1 MPSWWEEAKHTEV
14 FPKTAEAVTWISK
27 ETKVPG
33 HALHQQDIAE
43 AVATCRS
50 HEAKGTKCQVTWE
63 KGVFTLMEIVDAAG
77 EVLFEYPEESSSD
90 DESDEDEQLEPSEG
104 DVRELLEKAAEDAAD
119 AEPGTQVSLK
129 AKLVVPCENPD
140 GTPGTKKLVVRTGP
154 IGKRKFQFVLTSPVE
169 LGTPNAFISWLKEK
183 FGAQVE
189 TLDELAKKVPA
200 ELPGVRDA
208 LMVVGNIRLVIEEL
222 VIDQPED
229 FFKFGFSLKLPRK
242 HPKTGASLAL
252 AVGPIELVSI
262 GLVVTKKG
270 EPQKED

>member
-33 HALHQQDIAE
+33 HALHQQDIAD
-43 AVATCRS
+43 AVASCRS
-50 HEAKGTKCQVTWE
+50 HEAKSTKCQVTWE
-63 KGVFTLMEIVDAAG
+63 KGVFTLMEIVDAKG
-77 EVLFEYPEESSSD
+77 EVLFKYPEESSSD
-90 DESDEDEQLEPSEG
+90 DESDEDEQLEPSEA

-169 LGTPNAFISWLKEK
+169 LGTPNAFISWIKEK

-208 LMVVGNIRLVIEEL
+208 LMFVGHIRLVIEEL

-229 FFKFGFSLKLPRK
+229 FYKFGFSLKLPRK
-242 HPKTGASLAL
+242 HPTTGDSLAL

-270 EPQKED
+270 EPKTED